1 LVRSKFENLNIH
13 FKASEIMKKYLLA
26 IPAAITIIIIIYTFY
41 LHQNNPDNNSVSSSF
56 QTLTENGSPILGNPN
71 ARITIVE
78 FGDYQCTYCHAFYQN
93 TKDQLIQEYV
103 DAGKVNFIFRDF
115 PLNGPDSVLA
125 AQATYC
131 ANDQGKFWQY
141 HDELYNN
148 WGGERT
154 GWVNQMSLDKFAID
168 IGLDLNE
175 FDKCLADKKYESKVL
190 DNQKYGEG
198 IGVDSTPTFII
209 FTDKKITKIVG
220 AQPFSV
226 FQQVLDSI

>member
-1 LVRSKFENLNIH
+1 
-13 FKASEIMKKYLLA
+13 MKKYVLA
-26 IPAAITIIIIIYTFY
+26 IPAAISIIIIIYAFY
-41 LHQNNPDNNSVSSSF
+41 PHQNNPVNNSVNSSF
-56 QTLTENGSPILGNPN
+56 QTLTENGSPMLGDPN

-78 FGDYQCTYCHAFYQN
+78 FGDYQCTYCHAFHQN
-93 TKDQLIQEYV
+93 TKDQIIQEYV

-154 GWVNQMSLDKFAID
+154 GWVNQRSLDKFAND

-175 FDKCLADKKYESKVL
+175 FGKCLSDKKYESKVL

-198 IGVDSTPTFII
+198 IDVDATPTFII

-226 FQQVLDSI
+226 FQQVLDNI